1 MVIHPRT
8 LSTSEFLDEADRG
21 GIILD
26 VRSPSEFTEGH
37 IAGARSW
44 PLFDDL
50 ERAEIG
56 TLYKQKSREQA
67 IDLGL
72 ELIGPRMVEMA
83 RYARNLF
90 EAQTDADGNPTRNSL
105 LIHCW
110 RGGMRSESVAWL
122 VRAAGVPA
130 VVLEGGY
137 KAYRTFARAQFD
149 RHINF
154 AVLGGLTG
162 SAKTEVLHE
171 LDKLPGESVIDL
183 EGIAKHFG
191 SAFGN
196 LEEHPQPTSK
206 QLSNDLFAVLR
217 DLNAWGDKG
226 ERTRPIWIEN
236 ESRSIGRVDMPEPIF
251 SQMISSNCYEMQ
263 RTNKDRV
270 DHLVGMYGEIDTSLL
285 ATAFEKIAPKLG
297 GDNAQEALAAL
308 EVGNL
313 ARAAEIA
320 LVYYDK
326 TYAHG
331 LKKRSGGKRI
341 EVDCKGLT
349 PAQCAD
355 HLSKFLTDYL
365 KNI

>member
-8 LSTSEFLDEADRG
+8 LSPSDFLLEAERG

-26 VRSPSEFTEGH
+26 VRSPSEYAEGH
-37 IAGARSW
+37 IAGALSW
-44 PLFDDL
+44 PLFSDN

-56 TLYKQKSREQA
+56 TLYKQRSRELA
-67 IDLGL
+67 VDLGL
-72 ELIGPRMVEMA
+72 EFIGPRMVEMA

-90 EAQTDADGNPTRNSL
+90 EDQTDSDGNPTRNSL

-122 VRAAGVPA
+122 VRTAGVPA

-137 KAYRTFARAQFD
+137 KAYRAFARTQFD
-149 RHINF
+149 RPINF

-162 SAKTEVLHE
+162 SAKTEVIHE
-171 LDKLPGESVIDL
+171 LAKLPGESVIDL
-183 EGIAKHFG
+183 EGMARHFG

-206 QLSNDLFAVLR
+206 QFSNDLFAVLR
-217 DLNAWGDKG
+217 DLNAWGDRG

-251 SQMISSNCYEMQ
+251 SQMIRSNCYEMQ

-270 DHLVGMYGEIDTSLL
+270 NHLVGMYGEINISLL
-285 ATAFEKIAPKLG
+285 ATAFDKIAPKLG

-308 EVGNL
+308 KVGDL
-313 ARAAEIA
+313 STAAEIA

-326 TYAHG
+326 TYSHG

-341 EVDCKGLT
+341 EVNCKDLT
-349 PAQCAD
+349 PAQCAE
-355 HLSKFLTDYL
+355 HLSRFLTDYL
-365 KNI
+365 ENN